1 MLSSSPICL
10 CMWLIGEIMFK
21 LKSWLITALSKN
33 ENGRRRHWERLL
45 LSNILPEDKELRMH
59 LHLKK
64 LEHVLDVH
72 EKERNNV
79 DFKHTC
85 FFCRTA
91 FKAVQLFSVGQP
103 ANLVYTKDLFY
114 ILEDKL
120 NGHICIYCEKA
131 SRVRMSGKELRNS
144 DYDKYYMVNYLE
156 FGKSWEQVTKDR
168 DHEDKLAQHWRLRV
182 VEAVVVDSSVF

>member
-1 MLSSSPICL
+1 MPLYVVYWRNKVQAEVMTDYCTQL
-10 CMWLIGEIMFK
+10 KMKMEGEDVEKDYF
-21 LKSWLITALSKN
+21 
-33 ENGRRRHWERLL
+33 L
-45 LSNILPEDKELRMH
+45 LSDILPQDKELRMH
-59 LHLKK
+59 LQLKK

-79 DFKHTC
+79 DFKRTC

-168 DHEDKLAQHWRLRV
+168 DHEDKLAQH
-182 VEAVVVDSSVF
+182 